1 MMASVRALQ
10 VIPIVASSKT
20 LLVRSDCVSRE
31 KSTTVACGWPSINKQ
46 MQETILN
53 QFPFPYKSR
62 IYHSPSPL
70 VKFMCFSLVSGF
82 GAGDVFGFEC

>member
-1 MMASVRALQ
+1 MIASVRALQ

-46 MQETILN
+46 MHETILN
-53 QFPFPYKSR
+53 QYTIEFHLVLLSALPQS
-62 IYHSPSPL
+62 HS
-70 VKFMCFSLVSGF
+70 FSEFHVFLF
-82 GAGDVFGFEC
+82 G